1 MGQSLVEDLYL
12 VEYLKHQYWNQYNS
26 IYSSNNLDEGIEYTV
41 SKFPDVTK
49 LGGVADT
56 PEGCAATQQDLDRP

>member
-12 VEYLKHQYWNQYNS
+12 VEYLKHQYWDQYNS

-56 PEGCAATQQDLDRP
+56 PEDCAAIQQDLDRP